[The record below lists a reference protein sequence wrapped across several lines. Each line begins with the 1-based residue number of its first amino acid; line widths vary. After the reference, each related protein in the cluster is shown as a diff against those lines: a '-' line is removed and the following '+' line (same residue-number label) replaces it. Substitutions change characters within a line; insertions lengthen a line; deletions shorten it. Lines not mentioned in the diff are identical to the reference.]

1 MSDLHVR
8 FKAYDSAGVF
18 QGFLQP
24 SSWSASVQHND
35 AGTLSMTYP
44 RVALNGDILKRGLEQ
59 GLEIGMEVATHD
71 GTWVE
76 PYNCRFLLVSRS
88 RDAKDHTDTVT
99 LNCMTWIWLTKKILN
114 LNMRALLTDTG
125 NNGKRPFYSATSGM
139 IVHTLLDEN
148 RTRGGAATVM
158 PAGFNSARDTNGD
171 TWAYKM
177 TLYYDAG
184 IDLYTVI
191 DNLSANGMCDWRT
204 DGRMLKMWNA
214 DSTALC
220 RDLSA
225 RVRIPLATGLES
237 PEEETIEGLAGN
249 ILIRGDDGLVF
260 TQENPAAPTP
270 WGKWELYSSQ
280 GGVSNKDTAQL
291 MMQTQLAA
299 AARVR
304 GQYTRQI
311 LTTGIEHLP
320 LVDYRPGDWI
330 TAPTVTHGEKVRV
343 QRVELSNRNDGGV
356 KCALMLN
363 DRLYDAQTR
372 QAKRIQGITGGA
384 VAGGASGAAP
394 APEKDHRVP
403 MAPTGLVVQ
412 TDAYLDA
419 NGYARGLAT
428 AQWAG
433 VTQAT
438 NHTSIEI
445 DSYRVEW
452 RPNTAGEAW
461 RSAGVT
467 TNTTLSWGNLDCGTT
482 IQVRVR
488 AVPTYSDKLG
498 DWSAVTFVDVAQDVT
513 PPSVPSTPQL
523 ASETGIVTIHWDGNT
538 ADGGRMELDFDHVE
552 VGRGTGANNIAVIA
566 ATQSGAGDYLDTT
579 LSDGDTRYY
588 ALRAVDHAGNRSD
601 WSTPAQVTCHGAV
614 SSEDLD
620 QINQTIAANKQ
631 VLDQTNK
638 ELAEVKDDVADAK
651 TDIAANKTAL
661 ATANT
666 ELDGVKTDLA
676 SAKSS
681 IKANTDALA
690 AANREISQTQTELTT
705 AKTDIATNKSAITA
719 AKSELTETSAA
730 LKETNKTLGQTQTEL
745 ATAKTDIAT
754 NKSALATANQELSTV
769 KTDVA
774 NAKQQA
780 ANAAQQAG
788 AAVSAANSAAQQA
801 GAAVSTAGTAVD
813 AAASAVDVANKA
825 AQSAANSAAQT
836 VVSSTIE
843 YAVNNSRETPP
854 AEVRTWWEGE
864 PNNSVSVLELVWS
877 THTPTVGDGEYAW
890 IRTRIVHGDGS
901 VEYSTPAVI
910 TGEAGPQGVPGAPG
924 AAGTPGKDGAPGAAG
939 ISVTAITN
947 WYALTLSKPETPTV
961 KTPGSPWSTN
971 EPAYDG
977 QKSLYTSSRI
987 DYSNGQFSWT
997 PVQTSSAYKATQA
1010 AETAAR
1016 DAITT
1021 ATNAATTADTAKKAA
1036 EAAKTDAAD
1045 AKTTAGNASSVAT
1058 QANATAASAQQ
1069 AATSAQTAANILMHQ
1084 AADLQPNSG
1093 FEHST
1098 DYWATNVAG
1107 AAFVETSQF
1116 AHSGSR
1122 RAYLNRGLGTKELIG
1137 TQAVRAVTDRRYRLS
1152 IWYKLINMGTA
1163 SAGGLRLQYSTDGK
1177 NWADTNAKT
1186 EIRATTGDGWAYSSC
1201 DLVATS
1207 STPLLRARLAYNQP
1221 VDMYVDDFR
1230 LQDITEAW
1238 EAQQAADTAQATAAQ
1253 AKKDAANADAKA
1265 VSAAAAAAGAQ
1276 TTADSK
1282 STVYTQPDEPLHDNL
1297 TPGDVWRRTSTKSP
1311 ETYWLGT
1318 PNDSVSVLVIHADEV
1333 EETLVWNGTRFTSY
1347 YLFLDSL
1354 AVTGSISTDLL
1365 AANAVTAEKIK
1376 ALAITTDKLAANAV
1390 NADKIAANAVTADK
1404 IKAGS
1409 VVADKIAANAITVEK
1424 IAANA
1429 ITSEKISA
1437 NAVTATKI
1445 AALAVNADKIAA
1457 NAITAEKIAALA
1469 ITAEKIAANA
1479 ITTDKLAANAVNA
1492 DKLAANAITAEKIA
1506 ANAVTAEKIKAL
1518 AITTDKLAANAVNAD
1533 KLAANAVTADK
1544 IKAGSVVADKLAANA
1559 VTTAKIAALAVNA
1572 DKIAANAITAE
1583 KIAAL
1588 AITADK
1594 IASGTITSD
1603 KIKSGQFVGYVFT
1616 GAVFQ
1621 SHTEDNKGFKLRD
1634 GALDMWNANGDKTVH
1649 LDGEG
1654 NENILVGTL
1663 QTALSGDRIVISPK
1677 FSTTTIGSDQYQTG
1691 SGISFPLSGTYAMAP
1706 YIATE
1711 SNDSLYG
1718 AISTIT
1724 INGGMRTDGSA
1735 GAGTGFGSFMRI
1747 GQTRNASTKTEMASV
1762 YMTANCDYLHKS
1774 PDTSRREWRSS
1785 FSLSQ
1790 TSGDGSRA
1798 EIAARKPNAWAQL
1811 LVRADDAQNNGATWL
1826 QMSASVDNKKPVGI
1840 LANSQTGILHLGGYL
1855 GGMDGRATF
1864 VASWSENSSNTL
1876 KEYAKITHTFGVTPP
1891 AYGRY
1896 KSMVSLDSD
1905 KPGCYW
1911 SASTCNEKSGSFQVI
1926 VRAMPRHVMVNT
1938 TQYAVLFDESNAV
1951 RYNLVTLSYL
1961 ISS

>member
-18 QGFLQP
+18 QGFLTP

-44 RVALNGDILKRGLEQ
+44 RVALNGGILQRGLEQ

-88 RDAKDHTDTVT
+88 RDAKDCTDTVT

-114 LNMRALLTDTG
+114 LNMSALLADTD
-125 NNGKRPFYSATSGM
+125 NKGKRPFYSATSGM

-184 IDLYTVI
+184 VDLYTVI

-225 RVRIPLATGLES
+225 RVRIPLATGLLES

-249 ILIRGDDGLVF
+249 ILVRGDNDLVF
-260 TQENPAAPTP
+260 TQENKTAPSP

-280 GGVSNKDTAQL
+280 GGVSNRDTAQL
-291 MMQTQLAA
+291 LMQTQLAS

-311 LTTGIEHLP
+311 LTTGIERLP

-330 TAPTVTHGEKVRV
+330 TAPTVNHGEKVRV

-428 AQWAG
+428 AQWAE

-438 NHTSIEI
+438 NNTSIEI
-445 DSYRVEW
+445 TSYRVEW
-452 RPNTAGEAW
+452 RPNIAGEAW
-461 RSAGVT
+461 RSAGIT
-467 TNTTLSWGNLDCGTT
+467 TGTTLSWGNLDCGTT

-498 DWSAVTFVDVAQDVT
+498 DWSAVTLVDVAQDVT

-538 ADGGRMELDFDHVE
+538 ADGGRMEQDFDHVE
-552 VGRGTGANNIAVIA
+552 VGRGTGSDNISMIA

-588 ALRAVDHAGNRSD
+588 ALRAVDHAGNRSQ

-620 QINQTIAANKQ
+620 RINQTITANKEI
-631 VLDQTNK
+631 LDQAK
-638 ELAEVKDDVADAK
+638 EELA
-651 TDIAANKTAL
+651 
-661 ATANT
+661 
-666 ELDGVKTDLA
+666 GVKTDV
-676 SAKSS
+676 
-681 IKANTDALA
+681 
-690 AANREISQTQTELTT
+690 
-705 AKTDIATNKSAITA
+705 
-719 AKSELTETSAA
+719 
-730 LKETNKTLGQTQTEL
+730 

-754 NKSALATANQELSTV
+754 NKNASETANRELSTV
-769 KTDVA
+769 KTDIA
-774 NAKQQA
+774 TAKQEA

-801 GAAVSTAGTAVD
+801 GAAVSTANSAVG

-843 YAVNNSRETPP
+843 YAVNNSRETSP
-854 AEVRTWWEGE
+854 AEASTWWEGE
-864 PNNSVSVLELVWS
+864 QNNSVSVLAPAWS
-877 THTPTVGDGEYAW
+877 ADTPTVGDGEYAW
-890 IRTRIVHGDGS
+890 IRTRIEHGDGS

-924 AAGTPGKDGAPGAAG
+924 AAGMPGKDGAPGAAG

-947 WYALTLSKPETPTV
+947 WYALALSKPATPTV
-961 KTPGSPWSTN
+961 KAPGSPWSTS
-971 EPAYDG
+971 EPEYDG

-1036 EAAKTDAAD
+1036 DAAKNDAAD

-1069 AATSAQTAANILMHQ
+1069 AATSAQTAANILMQQ

-1093 FEHST
+1093 FEHGT

-1107 AAFVETSQF
+1107 AAFVETSQG

-1122 RAYLNRGLGTKELIG
+1122 RAYLNRGLGTKELVG
-1137 TQAVRAVTDRRYRLS
+1137 TQAVRAVTGRRYRLS
-1152 IWYKLINMGTA
+1152 IWYKLTNMGMA
-1163 SAGGLRLQYSTDGK
+1163 SAGGLRLQYSNDGK
-1177 NWADTNAKT
+1177 NWAGTAAKT
-1186 EIRATTGDGWAYSSC
+1186 DILATTGDGWAYSSC

-1207 STPLLRARLAYNQP
+1207 GTPLLRARLAYNQP

-1230 LQDITEAW
+1230 LQDITEAYA
-1238 EAQQAADTAQATAAQ
+1238 AQQSADTAQATAAQ

-1282 STVYTQPDEPLHDNL
+1282 STVYTQPDEPSHDDL
-1297 TPGDVWRRTSTKSP
+1297 TPGDVWRRTSTKAP
-1311 ETYWLGT
+1311 ETYWLGE
-1318 PNDSVSVLVIHADEV
+1318 PNNSVSVLVTHTDEV
-1333 EETLVWNGTRFTSY
+1333 EETLVWNGTRFTPY
-1347 YLFLDSL
+1347 YLFLDSI

-1390 NADKIAANAVTADK
+1390 NADKIAANSVTADK
-1404 IKAGS
+1404 IKVGS
-1409 VVADKIAANAITVEK
+1409 VVADKIAANA
-1424 IAANA
+1424 
-1429 ITSEKISA
+1429 
-1437 NAVTATKI
+1437 VTTEKI

-1457 NAITAEKIAALA
+1457 NAITA
-1469 ITAEKIAANA
+1469 
-1479 ITTDKLAANAVNA
+1479 
-1492 DKLAANAITAEKIA
+1492 
-1506 ANAVTAEKIKAL
+1506 
-1518 AITTDKLAANAVNAD
+1518 
-1533 KLAANAVTADK
+1533 
-1544 IKAGSVVADKLAANA
+1544 
-1559 VTTAKIAALAVNA
+1559 
-1572 DKIAANAITAE
+1572 DKIAANAITAD
-1583 KIAAL
+1583 KIAA
-1588 AITADK
+1588 A
-1594 IASGTITSD
+1594 TITSD
-1603 KIKSGQFVGYVFT
+1603 KIKAGQFIGYVFT

-1621 SHTEDNKGFKLRD
+1621 SHTEDSKGFKLRD
-1634 GALDMWNANGDKTVH
+1634 GALDMWNSNGDKTVH

-1677 FSTTTIGSDQYQTG
+1677 FSVSAVGSDRYWTG
-1691 SGISFPLSGTYAMAP
+1691 SGISFPLSGTYAVAP

-1718 AISTIT
+1718 SISTIT
-1724 INGGMRTDGSA
+1724 IQGGMRTDGSA
-1735 GAGTGFGSFMRI
+1735 GAGTGFGSFMRL
-1747 GQTRNASTKTEMASV
+1747 GQTRNDSTKTEMATI
-1762 YMTANCDYLHKS
+1762 YMTANCDYLRKS
-1774 PDTSRREWRSS
+1774 TDTSRREWRSS
-1785 FSLSQ
+1785 FELSQ
-1790 TSGDGSRA
+1790 TSGDGSKA
-1798 EIAARKPNAWAQL
+1798 ELTARKPNAWAQL
-1811 LVRADDAQNNGATWL
+1811 LVRADDTQNNGATWI
-1826 QMSASVDNKKPVGI
+1826 QMSASVDGKKPVGI
-1840 LANSQTGILHLGGYL
+1840 QADSQAGILHLGGYL
-1855 GGMDGRATF
+1855 GGLDGRATF
-1864 VASWSENSSNTL
+1864 VASWSENSTNTL
-1876 KEYAKITHTFGVTPP
+1876 KEYSSVTHLFGVTPP

-1905 KPGCYW
+1905 NPGCYW
-1911 SASTCNEKSGSFQVI
+1911 SATTCNEKSGSFRVI
-1926 VRAMPRHVMVNT
+1926 VRTMPRHVMVNA